1 MTSPRPYVA
10 AAAAAVLAAVFFVP
24 SATASPGHDSTATTT
39 RTTSTTSTSTG
50 TNASHTLT
58 VEHDTTPKVVLA
70 DTGAID
76 TKPYVI
82 GGASFLVAGAGLILN
97 AGRRARQ
104 AL

>member
-24 SATASPGHDSTATTT
+24 SATASPGHDSTAK
-39 RTTSTTSTSTG
+39 TTSTKSS
-50 TNASHTLT
+50 NALT
-58 VEHDTTPKVVLA
+58 VEHHATAKVVLA